1 MSRVSLLPIYV
12 AIMQMTSYFVEVKVK
27 SGSWPGV
34 FTVLLLGLLLPSGMW
49 DKCAQ
54 SIVA

>member
-1 MSRVSLLPIYV
+1 MSRVSLLPNCV

-34 FTVLLLGLLLPSGMW
+34 FNVLLIGLLLPSGMW